1 MAETGQSLTEA
12 AENVVQQ
19 LAQSI
24 DLFDE
29 ATHNLRLKAAEYGPD
44 VLPSDVES
52 FIGVFETTLTGC
64 FNWSLV
70 TGRYGVPKDMQVD
83 GSLVVNF

>member
-12 AENVVQQ
+12 TENVVQQ

-29 ATHNLRLKAAEYGPD
+29 AADNLRLKAAEYGPEI
-44 VLPSDVES
+44 LPDVEK
-52 FIGVFETTLTGC
+52 FIGVFETTVSGC

-70 TGRYGVPKDMQVD
+70 TGRYGVPKDMQAD